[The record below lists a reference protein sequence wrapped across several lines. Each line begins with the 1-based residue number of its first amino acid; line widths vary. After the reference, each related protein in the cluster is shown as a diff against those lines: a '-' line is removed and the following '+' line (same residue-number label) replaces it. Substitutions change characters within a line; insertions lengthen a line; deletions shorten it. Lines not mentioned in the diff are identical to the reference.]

1 MQPAKETSMNEIET
15 TVTTVGMNAEQFT
28 SSCMM
33 LVGMLLLAVIVS
45 VVIVAKL
52 ARN

>member
-1 MQPAKETSMNEIET
+1 MNE
-15 TVTTVGMNAEQFT
+15 TVTMVGMNAEQFT
-28 SSCMM
+28 SSCTM
-33 LVGMLLLAVIVS
+33 LVGMLLLAMVVS